1 MTHFGTLHHQV
12 RDGLED
18 LSFIHFIFHRLTDKS
33 VSYTKI
39 RHRRPNTTLDNAV
52 PIRQYRFPSTVRNC

>member
-1 MTHFGTLHHQV
+1 MSHFGALHHEA

-33 VSYTKI
+33 VSYAKI
-39 RHRRPNTTLDNAV
+39 RHRRPNTTLDDAV
-52 PIRQYRFPSTVRNC
+52 PIRQYRFTLTL